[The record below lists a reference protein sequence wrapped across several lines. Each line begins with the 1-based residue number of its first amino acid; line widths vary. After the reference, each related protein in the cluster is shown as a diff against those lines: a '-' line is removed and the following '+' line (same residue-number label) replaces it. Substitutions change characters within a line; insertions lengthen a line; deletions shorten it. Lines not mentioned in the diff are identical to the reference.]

1 MLIERGTIM
10 IELKVSVSEVQ
21 EGMKASKD
29 VVSEE
34 GIFLMPKDTVIS
46 KNHIL
51 KLQLYQMSHIT
62 IYEKP
67 IEPIYVAPKEDK
79 PSVTQTS
86 EFKNFSS
93 KYAAG
98 VNAIEKEFS
107 TMVQLGKVDSE
118 SLSSIVDEFIHET
131 SNNHLFSYLC
141 RIQSNDDGTFSHCM
155 NVSIL
160 ATILGKWL
168 HLDQDSIMNLSVA
181 GLLHDIGKTQLDPKI
196 LNKKGVLT
204 KDEFEHIKTHT
215 TLGYKLVAD
224 APLDDGIKQ
233 AVLMHHE
240 KMNGTGY
247 PLNLTWNKIHMYAK
261 IISIVDI
268 YDAITSD
275 RPYHERFHPFTAI
288 KILEEE
294 YYGVLETDYLYV
306 FLENIAHNF
315 LGNDILLS
323 TGEEAK
329 IIFINPQSPSH
340 PMVQTKSS
348 KFIDLLSY
356 DFITIDKFL

>member
-1 MLIERGTIM
+1 MTEA
-10 IELKVSVSEVQ
+10 KVSVSEVQ
-21 EGMKASKD
+21 EGMKTSKD
-29 VVSEE
+29 VISQE

-62 IYEKP
+62 IYETP
-67 IEPIYVAPKEDK
+67 LEPIFVTLKESKTEDVIV
-79 PSVTQTS
+79 SQTK
-86 EFKNFSS
+86 EFKDFST
-93 KYAAG
+93 KYLSG
-98 VNAIEKEFS
+98 VNAIEREFS
-107 TMVQLGKVDSE
+107 NMVQKGSVDSK
-118 SLSSIVDEFIHET
+118 SLSSIVDTFIHET
-131 SNNHLFSYLC
+131 SNNQLFSYLC
-141 RIQSNDDGTFSHCM
+141 RIQSKDDATFSHSM

-168 HLDQDSIMNLSVA
+168 HLDDHSIMNLSIA
-181 GLLHDIGKTQLDPKI
+181 GLLHDIGKTQIDPKI
-196 LNKKGVLT
+196 LNKKGKLT
-204 KDEFEHIKTHT
+204 PDEFEYIKTHT
-215 TLGYKLVAD
+215 TLGYKIIAD

-240 KMNGTGY
+240 KMNGSGY
-247 PLNLTWNKIHMYAK
+247 PLHLSWEKIHMYAK
-261 IISIVDI
+261 IIAIVDI

-275 RPYHERFHPFTAI
+275 RPYHNRFHPFTAI
-288 KILEEE
+288 RVLEEE
-294 YYGVLETDYLYV
+294 CYGVLETDYLYV

-315 LGNDILLS
+315 LGNDVLLS

-356 DFITIDKFL
+356 DFITIDKFI

>member
-1 MLIERGTIM
+1 MT
-10 IELKVSVSEVQ
+10 ELKVSVSEVH
-21 EGMKASKD
+21 EGMKTSKD
-29 VVSEE
+29 VISEE

-51 KLQLYQMSHIT
+51 KLQLYQMSHIN
-62 IYEKP
+62 IYEIPK
-67 IEPIYVAPKEDK
+67 EPIYVGPKEKKAKDVK
-79 PSVTQTS
+79 VTQTK
-86 EFKNFSS
+86 EFKNFST
-93 KYAAG
+93 KYIAG
-98 VNAIEKEFS
+98 VNALEKEFS
-107 TMVQLGKVDSE
+107 NMIQLGKVDSK
-118 SLSSIVDEFIHET
+118 SLSSIVDNFLKET
-131 SNNHLFSYLC
+131 SNNQLFSYLC
-141 RIQSNDDGTFSHCM
+141 RIQSEDNATFSHCM

-168 HLDQDSIMNLSVA
+168 HLDEASVMNLSVA
-181 GLLHDIGKTQLDPKI
+181 GLLHDIGKTQIDPKI
-196 LNKKGVLT
+196 LNKKETLT
-204 KDEFEHIKTHT
+204 DSEFEYIKTHT
-215 TLGYKLVAD
+215 TLGYKLIAD
-224 APLDDGIKQ
+224 APLADGIKQ

-247 PLNLTWNKIHMYAK
+247 PLHLSWDQIHIYAK
-261 IISIVDI
+261 IVAIVDI
-268 YDAITSD
+268 YDAITSE
-275 RPYHERFHPFTAI
+275 RPYHKRFHPFTAI

-294 YYGVLETDYLYV
+294 CYGVLETDYLYV

-329 IIFINPQSPSH
+329 IVFINPQSPSH

-356 DFITIDKFL
+356 DFITIEKFL